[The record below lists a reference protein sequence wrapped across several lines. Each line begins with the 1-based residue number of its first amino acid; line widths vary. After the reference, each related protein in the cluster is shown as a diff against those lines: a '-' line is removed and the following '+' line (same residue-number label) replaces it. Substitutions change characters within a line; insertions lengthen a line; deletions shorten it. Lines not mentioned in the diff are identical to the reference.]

1 MAILKTQADMAIM
14 KTQYQ
19 YDPTKWDQ
27 QNPESMVQY
36 FHRELREQR
45 QVMEELTYEMT
56 NLKGFY
62 GWLMHAYPETLI
74 QYKAI
79 QELQRAAEGER
90 SMATEIPRSQP

>member
-1 MAILKTQADMAIM
+1 MAILKTQA
-14 KTQYQ
+14 QYQ
-19 YDPTKWDQ
+19 YDPTKWDHLGDTLG
-27 QNPESMVQY
+27 VL
-36 FHRELREQR
+36 HRELREQR

-90 SMATEIPRSQP
+90 SMAMEEKIPRSQP